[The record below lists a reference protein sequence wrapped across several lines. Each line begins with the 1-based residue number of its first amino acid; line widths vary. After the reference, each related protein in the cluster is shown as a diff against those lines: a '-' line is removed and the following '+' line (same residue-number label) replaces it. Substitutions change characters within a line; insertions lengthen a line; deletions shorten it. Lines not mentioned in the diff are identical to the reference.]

1 MLRAHADAPLTVPRS
16 GAGVPVTWVLGL
28 PYPVRNLL
36 RRWRGM
42 VGMMIGVGIALGVV
56 MLLLGMSQAN
66 IAMYT
71 SEYLKAGT
79 DLYVVTEGG
88 QLIPALPGE
97 TPGTIKHARQTLA
110 QIRGMAGVDTA
121 LGTMSWSLE
130 RERPGPRRRDQPAEL
145 IMALGV
151 DGDPTRIPRVLDLDQ
166 GRWLRRSDE
175 VVLGAK
181 LSREKALKIGD
192 SLRLNGGDFRVVGIG
207 KLRGFGL
214 SGESV
219 AYLEYRTLRQRA
231 DLGDVVNI
239 IGVDTSRADTVR
251 QRIEDMDSL
260 SVFDTAQLVKRSE
273 DVHASA
279 MVLYWIF
286 DALSLLV
293 GALFISSMLGRSVA
307 ERRLEF
313 ATLRAIGIPTRTILL
328 TVGAEALLISLV
340 AAIVGMAISQVL
352 GEGWINP
359 VLAPEYG
366 VEFFYVADAGTFAL
380 VFALALGLGVVAGL
394 LPARQATRVDPV
406 EVLREA

>member
-1 MLRAHADAPLTVPRS
+1 M
-16 GAGVPVTWVLGL
+16 TWVLGL

-56 MLLLGMSQAN
+56 MLLMGMSAAR
-66 IAMYT
+66 IALFT
-71 SEYLKAGT
+71 SEYLQAGT

-97 TPGTIKHARQTLA
+97 TPGTIKHARQALG
-110 QIRGMAGVDTA
+110 QIRGMVGVETA
-121 LGTMSWSLE
+121 LGAMSWTLE

-151 DGDPTRIPRVLDLDQ
+151 DGDPTRVPRVVALEQ
-166 GRWLRRSDE
+166 GRWLRRTDE
-175 VVLGAK
+175 VVLGAR
-181 LSREKALKIGD
+181 LSREKALRLGD
-192 SLRLNGGDFRVVGIG
+192 SVRLNGGDFRVVGIG

-219 AYLEYRTLRQRA
+219 AYLDYRALRQRA
-231 DLGDVVNI
+231 DLGDVVNLI
-239 IGVDTSRADTVR
+239 AVDTARADVVR
-251 QRIEDMDSL
+251 QRIEAMDSL
-260 SVFDTAQLVKRSE
+260 SIFDPAQLVKRSE
-273 DVHASA
+273 DVNASA

-286 DALSLLV
+286 DVLSLLV
-293 GALFISSMLGRSVA
+293 GALFIGSMLGRSVA

-328 TVGAEALLISLV
+328 TVASEALLISLV
-340 AAIVGMAISQVL
+340 AAVVGMVISQAV

-366 VEFFYVADAGTFAL
+366 LEFLYVTDAGTFAL
-380 VFALALGLGVVAGL
+380 VFALALGLGMIAGL